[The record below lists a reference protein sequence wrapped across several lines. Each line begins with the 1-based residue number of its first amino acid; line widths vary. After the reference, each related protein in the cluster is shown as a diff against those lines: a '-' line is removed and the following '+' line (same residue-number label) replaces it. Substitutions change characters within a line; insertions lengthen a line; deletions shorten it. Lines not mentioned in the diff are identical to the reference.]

1 MLYQQEENNEIKF
14 QQQNFVLYFLEKS
27 AVSITN
33 EWRKRKK
40 LVISIASSMRVIE
53 IIQNF

>member
-27 AVSITN
+27 AILITN